1 MHILLKLKS
10 VYVHP
15 KCIYIMAIFSKNMSI
30 FGQFYL
36 LTNVL
41 YDIYNVQTCTYKP
54 GRMFVHEVVDTSVLK
69 MWRVVNVRKSLP
81 SLSKP
86 PD

>member
-1 MHILLKLKS
+1 MYSTHYLLDNLTFI
-10 VYVHP
+10 VQQELP
-15 KCIYIMAIFSKNMSI
+15 LFTRFFMMSI

-54 GRMFVHEVVDTSVLK
+54 GRMFVHEVVDTSV
-69 MWRVVNVRKSLP
+69 
-81 SLSKP
+81 
-86 PD
+86 